1 MRIRVLL
8 LVASAG
14 VVAAGSA
21 VQACGG
27 TEGENTPGDAGVE
40 AAPDTGPKD
49 AGKDT
54 GVDTGPPCDTTKDF
68 TKDIPDASIA
78 DGASTTG
85 ICVAC
90 VNTKCSADVDKCKKD
105 CKCQEIAGDALE
117 CYAKSQDVFACAG
130 SFVTVP
136 KATRDIGIAL
146 FQCVAAE
153 CPSECAADQFLDG
166 GTDSGDG
173 G

>member
-14 VVAAGSA
+14 VVAAGGA

-40 AAPDTGPKD
+40 AAPEAAPKDSGIDTGID
-49 AGKDT
+49 A
-54 GVDTGPPCDTTKDF
+54 GPPCDTTKDF

-85 ICVAC
+85 ICVGCA
-90 VNTKCSADVDKCKKD
+90 NTKCRSDIEACNKD
-105 CKCQEIAGDALE
+105 CKCQEIAGEALE
-117 CYAKSQDVFACAG
+117 CYATSQDILGCAG

-136 KATRDIGIAL
+136 KATRDIGISL
-146 FQCVAAE
+146 FQCIAAE
-153 CPSECAADQFLDG
+153 CPTECAADIFLDG
-166 GTDSGDG
+166 GVDG
-173 G
+173 GI

>member
-1 MRIRVLL
+1 MRTRILL
-8 LVASAG
+8 LVASAS
-14 VVAAGSA
+14 VVTAGAA

-40 AAPDTGPKD
+40 ASADTGPKD
-49 AGKDT
+49 AAKDT
-54 GVDTGPPCDTTKDF
+54 APVDTGPPCDTTKDF

-90 VNTKCSADVDKCKKD
+90 AKLHCNADIDKCNKD
-105 CKCQEIAGDALE
+105 CKCQEIAADALE

-130 SFVTVP
+130 SFVSVP
-136 KATRDIGIAL
+136 KATRDIGVSL
-146 FQCVAAE
+146 FQCIAAE
-153 CPSECAADQFLDG
+153 CSVECAADQFIDG
-166 GTDSGDG
+166 GTD
-173 G
+173 